1 MYGVSTPYTFQQT
14 KESLNVCVRFQQH
27 RNKNRRAIHAAMTHD
42 RFFHLTSI
50 SIIQSREREGVNSL
64 APMAV
69 PVV

>member
-1 MYGVSTPYTFQQT
+1 MYGASKPYISAQT
-14 KESLNVCVRFQQH
+14 KESLTVCVRFQQH

-42 RFFHLTSI
+42 RFFHHTATASYN
-50 SIIQSREREGVNSL
+50 REREGVNSL